1 MILHPYPTVTQR
13 TRDDCGAAIVSS
25 ILRKHN
31 IKHQYSRLCRELNV
45 SNKTGTEEPDIVN
58 FLNGKGFRAWMTY
71 DMTIDSL
78 VNFIDSE
85 IPVILIIQAYSRSK
99 KEDRYEG
106 FANYGHYILAIGHDD
121 DRVVFMDSGLPFGSY
136 GYLTKEELEKRWYYV
151 TEDNRKLRV
160 GIVVEPSKKNNL
172 VHIR

>member
-31 IKHQYSRLCRELNV
+31 IKHQYTRLCRELNV
-45 SNKTGTEEPDIVN
+45 SNKSGTEEKDMVT

-85 IPVILIIQAYSRSK
+85 IPVILIIQAWSRSK
-99 KEDRYEG
+99 REDKYES
-106 FANYGHYILAIGHDD
+106 FANYGHYVLAIGHDD
-121 DRVVFMDSGLPFGSY
+121 DRVIFMDSGLPFGSY

-151 TEDNRKLRV
+151 SDDNRRLRV
-160 GIVVEPSKKNNL
+160 GIVVEPPQKNNL

>member
-31 IKHQYSRLCRELNV
+31 IKHQYSRLCRELHV
-45 SNKTGTEEPDIVN
+45 SDQTGTEEPDIVH

-71 DMTIDSL
+71 DMTVDSL
-78 VNFIDSE
+78 ITFIDSE
-85 IPVILIIQAYSRSK
+85 IPVILIVQAYSRSR

-106 FANYGHYILAIGHDD
+106 LTNYGHYLLAIGHDE
-121 DRVVFMDSGLPFGSY
+121 DRVIFMDPGLSFGSY
-136 GYLTKEELEKRWYYV
+136 GFLTKAELDKRWYYV
-151 TEDNRKLRV
+151 SEDNRKLRV
-160 GIVVEPSKKNNL
+160 GIVVEPPRKNNL